1 MSTGI
6 IVLIVVA
13 ALIVAL
19 ALWAVGVYNGLV
31 RRRNAS
37 TEALRGIDVALETRY
52 DQVSQQAQ
60 VVEGAVGKE
69 VETVLGATA
78 LRTGRSIRE
87 MSVKEKSELHA
98 ALDDAQRRIVEAPGA
113 LASFEAYPQMRSL
126 ANVEV
131 LQRTVNETEER
142 LQAARRAY
150 NAAATDYNT
159 ARQSFPTVLIAG
171 VLGFGHHDLFELTNA
186 VKREQADLGGF
197 LGGGAHQ
204 TGGAPADRTSADGR
218 RA

>member
-171 VLGFGHHDLFELTNA
+171 VLGFSHHDLFELTNA
-186 VKREQADLGGF
+186 VKRKQADLGGF
-197 LGGGAHQ
+197 LGGGTQQA
-204 TGGAPADRTSADGR
+204 GGAPADATSADGG

>member
-197 LGGGAHQ
+197 LGGG
-204 TGGAPADRTSADGR
+204 TPADGTSAAGS